1 MNNLLV
7 LPMVIPLLTGIML
20 VFFKRFVPVQRW
32 VSVLAL
38 IANGIISIVIL
49 NRIQDKGILHLNF
62 GGWEPPYGIL
72 FVGDSFAMLLVLTT
86 NIVAVVCILYAMFSI
101 GAAREKTFFYPFV
114 HFLIAGVNGSF
125 LTGDLFNLFV
135 CFEVMLLASYIL
147 ITLGGKKVQLRK
159 SLKYVAINVFS
170 SWIFLVAIAYL
181 YGALGTL
188 NFAHL
193 SERIAEVGQTPLLTV
208 ISILFLIVFSLKSG
222 LLLYQWLPGSYSAPP
237 TAIAALFG
245 ALLTKVG
252 IYALFRTFTLLF
264 YHEPS
269 ITHTL
274 IGIMAAITLI
284 GGSIGAIAYKDL
296 RLIASYNVVIAVG
309 FILIGL
315 AAFTTTAVEGSIY
328 YLIHDMIV
336 KALLF
341 LIVGTM
347 ITLTRTTQFDEM
359 SGLIRNYPLLGWLF
373 LMATLSL
380 TGFPPLSGFIGKVL
394 IGQGT
399 IETHAFVL
407 LALGF
412 ISSIFVLYSLLRVF
426 MESFWGETM
435 ISEEDETPLKKGLL
449 IPSVLLAIMMVALG
463 LSPEAISAYVMDAAE
478 TLLNPNLYID
488 AVFGSN

>member
-1 MNNLLV
+1 MSYGGKMMNNLLV

-62 GGWEPPYGIL
+62 GGWKPPYGIL

-237 TAIAALFG
+237 TAIAALLDRKSTRLNSSHV
-245 ALLTKVG
+245 A
-252 IYALFRTFTLLF
+252 ISYA
-264 YHEPS
+264 
-269 ITHTL
+269 
-274 IGIMAAITLI
+274 
-284 GGSIGAIAYKDL
+284 
-296 RLIASYNVVIAVG
+296 
-309 FILIGL
+309 
-315 AAFTTTAVEGSIY
+315 
-328 YLIHDMIV
+328 
-336 KALLF
+336 
-341 LIVGTM
+341 
-347 ITLTRTTQFDEM
+347 
-359 SGLIRNYPLLGWLF
+359 
-373 LMATLSL
+373 
-380 TGFPPLSGFIGKVL
+380 
-394 IGQGT
+394 
-399 IETHAFVL
+399 
-407 LALGF
+407 
-412 ISSIFVLYSLLRVF
+412 VF
-426 MESFWGETM
+426 C
-435 ISEEDETPLKKGLL
+435 LKKK
-449 IPSVLLAIMMVALG
+449 I
-463 LSPEAISAYVMDAAE
+463 
-478 TLLNPNLYID
+478 T
-488 AVFGSN
+488 